1 MSLVLFEVTMQLTKP
16 RTNGLKLNDNISF
29 PVGTAIAVQKYS
41 KKLHFEHIFSKF
53 KQRGVPLKGL
63 IEALTTYKLSENLSL
78 TRGSDWIN
86 RDDVLTE
93 FGLKSFEQ
101 KTLYRAVE
109 TLGENYHEIILDLQD
124 ILFDKYD
131 FEHTD
136 INMDWSSLILWGD
149 KASLGKYGYSRD
161 YRPDKKQ
168 ITFGVAQLRK
178 PINIPIGLT
187 IDKGN
192 VNDQTHFRTT
202 FDQVKSRLETDS
214 LVVFDKGGNGKE
226 NINSVIASK
235 MQFLTA
241 KKLNTSDDKLI
252 QKFWDMKP
260 ELIDSE
266 KGIYGIKQ
274 IFPSRYN
281 CFYFSEKLQKE
292 NIAAALRKAE
302 RQLKEAKEIELASK
316 KGKSLP
322 KRFIINNV
330 LVKATIEYQ
339 TKLQNLSEEEAFE
352 LVKKASITGREGF
365 FCLTSSENL
374 TLKEALVLYREKD
387 SVEKIMHSLKNEI
400 NIKPLRVW
408 SDNSV
413 YGALLIGYLAQL
425 IISLIRYDE
434 PELKNY
440 STKFIK
446 ISLSNLTVTV
456 EKLKYNR
463 KKRIY
468 SNFEPINWLIC
479 CQNAAKT

>member
-1 MSLVLFEVTMQLTKP
+1 M
-16 RTNGLKLNDNISF
+16 
-29 PVGTAIAVQKYS
+29 
-41 KKLHFEHIFSKF
+41 
-53 KQRGVPLKGL
+53 
-63 IEALTTYKLSENLSL
+63 
-78 TRGSDWIN
+78 
-86 RDDVLTE
+86 
-93 FGLKSFEQ
+93 KSFEQ

-109 TLGENYHEIILDLQD
+109 KVGENYHEIILDLQD
-124 ILFDKYD
+124 ILFSQYD
-131 FEHTD
+131 FEHID
-136 INMDWSSLILWGD
+136 INMDWSSLILWGN
-149 KASLGKYGYSRD
+149 KANLAKYGYSRD
-161 YRPDKKQ
+161 HRPDKKQ
-168 ITFGVAQLRK
+168 ITFGVAELRK

-192 VNDQTHFRTT
+192 VNDQTHFQTT
-202 FDQVKSRLETDS
+202 FDQVNRHLQVNS
-214 LVVFDKGGNGKE
+214 LVVFDKGGNSKK

-252 QKFWDMKP
+252 QRFWDLKP

-274 IFPSRYN
+274 TFPSRYN
-281 CFYFSEKLQKE
+281 YFYFSENLQKE
-292 NIAAALRKAE
+292 NIASALRKAE

-316 KGKSLP
+316 KGKALP
-322 KRFIINNV
+322 KRFQVNNV

-339 TKLQNLSEEEAFE
+339 TKLKTLSEEEAFE
-352 LVKKASITGREGF
+352 LVKKATITGRDGF

-374 TLKEALVLYREKD
+374 TLKEALCLYREKD

-400 NIKPLRVW
+400 NIKPIRVW
-408 SDNSV
+408 SDNSI

-434 PELKNY
+434 PRLKNY

-456 EKLKYNR
+456 EKLKNKR
-463 KKRIY
+463 KRRIY
-468 SNFEPINWLIC
+468 SNFDNINEQIC
-479 CQNAAKT
+479 IQNKAIT